1 MTIIEAINDTA
12 RSLSNLSKVL
22 VAVAEKTEGVPAVQA
37 VTVDAKEE
45 PKKETKKTEAK
56 ETPTEPKK
64 EETVTLEMV
73 RSVLAEKSQAG
84 LTDKVKSLLESFGA
98 AKLSAVKSEDY
109 AKLMAAAK
117 EIGRASCRERV

>member
-12 RSLSNLSKVL
+12 RSLTNLSKVL

-45 PKKETKKTEAK
+45 PKKATKKTEAK
-56 ETPTEPKK
+56 ETPIEPKK

-84 LTDKVKSLLESFGA
+84 FTDKVKALLESFGA
-98 AKLSAVKSEDY
+98 NKLSDVKEENY
-109 AKLMAAAK
+109 AALLEKAK
-117 EIGRASCRERV
+117 EL

>member
-22 VAVAEKTEGVPAVQA
+22 VAVAEKTEGVPAV
-37 VTVDAKEE
+37 TVDAKEE
-45 PKKETKKTEAK
+45 PKKATKKTEVK

-64 EETVTLEMV
+64 EGTVTLEMV

-117 EIGRASCRERV
+117 ELN

>member
-1 MTIIEAINDTA
+1 MSIGDGN
-12 RSLSNLSKVL
+12 SGFFCVPGGVL
-22 VAVAEKTEGVPAVQA
+22 LHRHI
-37 VTVDAKEE
+37 TVDAKEE

-117 EIGRASCRERV
+117 ELN

>member
-1 MTIIEAINDTA
+1 
-12 RSLSNLSKVL
+12 
-22 VAVAEKTEGVPAVQA
+22 
-37 VTVDAKEE
+37 
-45 PKKETKKTEAK
+45 
-56 ETPTEPKK
+56 
-64 EETVTLEMV
+64 MV

-117 EIGRASCRERV
+117 ELN

>member
-22 VAVAEKTEGVPAVQA
+22 VAVVEKTEGVPAVQA

-45 PKKETKKTEAK
+45 PKKATKKTEAK

-117 EIGRASCRERV
+117 ELN

>member
-12 RSLSNLSKVL
+12 RSLTNLSKVL

-37 VTVDAKEE
+37 VSVE
-45 PKKETKKTEAK
+45 PKKESKKDAKK
-56 ETPTEPKK
+56 ETA
-64 EETVTLEMV
+64 ETKQDEVVTLEMV

-84 LTDKVKSLLESFGA
+84 LTDKVKSLLDSFGA
-98 AKLSAVKSEDY
+98 VKLSAVRLEDY

-117 EIGRASCRERV
+117 ELS